1 LRKATQFSQDSSNAP
16 NTQDITKPH
25 PAPIFPHP
33 HLSAEQL
40 CPAGQLWNPH
50 ALRNPSGFH
59 CVSTTSA
66 FEQLGRSNGQAKM
79 LHRAQGRSRT
89 RWISLD
95 EQIQRMSRAPD
106 FSSTMQAPIYS
117 TPCRIYSNPLTLNC
131 CLI

>member
-1 LRKATQFSQDSSNAP
+1 MEVHSIFAGFQDSSNAP
-16 NTQDITKPH
+16 VTPLRH
-25 PAPIFPHP
+25 HHFPT
-33 HLSAEQL
+33 SASQRRTTVQVN
-40 CPAGQLWNPH
+40 GQLWNPH
-50 ALRNPSGFH
+50 TRSGNPSGFR
-59 CVSTTSA
+59 VSTTAWRLNHSA
-66 FEQLGRSNGQAKM
+66 GHGQGKM

-95 EQIQRMSRAPD
+95 EQIQRLSRAPD